1 MVTSK
6 RKGIKEMANNPIDN
20 KMKEKVLNPLK
31 VIGITVPAVLLGVIL
46 LFSCIRIIP
55 EGHIGVKYQ
64 LGAIVRSD
72 LAAGAHIKAPFFQ
85 SIKSVDVREQV
96 YETTTSAYTRDT
108 QTVESIQ
115 VKLNYVYDSS
125 QLSNIIRTIGIDNV
139 ESKLIVPQVN
149 SVLKNAI
156 GGFRAEE
163 LVQGRSA
170 LQEQVESE
178 LRRSL
183 AKNGI
188 TVTAFNIEGID
199 FEDAFEQAVRLKVE
213 AEQQALRAQNET
225 VLKEEEAKQRVIAA
239 EAEAESQRIAAE
251 AEAYAIELI
260 QKQLSSSPQY
270 IQLQMVEKWNGEWP
284 EVMGNTVNPFVSL
297 NTAG

>member
-1 MVTSK
+1 MK
-6 RKGIKEMANNPIDN
+6 NNMA
-20 KMKEKVLNPLK
+20 EKVKKTANPLK
-31 VIGITVPAVLLGVIL
+31 LIALVVPTVIL
-46 LFSCIRIIP
+46 AVVLVVSCFRIIP

-64 LGAIVRSD
+64 LGAIVSSD
-72 LAAGAHIKAPFFQ
+72 LAAGPHFKLPFIQ
-85 SIKSVDVREQV
+85 SIKTVDIREQV
-96 YETTTSAYTRDT
+96 YEATTSAYTRDT

-115 VKLNYVYDSS
+115 VKLNYVYDRSE
-125 QLSNIIRTIGIDNV
+125 LSDIIRTIGINNV
-139 ESKLIVPQVN
+139 ESKLIIPQVN

-156 GGFRAEE
+156 GGFKAEE

-170 LQEQVESE
+170 LQEEVENE
-178 LRRSL
+178 LRNSL

-188 TVTAFNIEGID
+188 TVTAFNIESID

-260 QKQLSSSPQY
+260 QKQLQSSPQY

-284 EVMGNTVNPFVSL
+284 QVMGETVNPFVSL

>member
-1 MVTSK
+1 MK
-6 RKGIKEMANNPIDN
+6 NNVAE
-20 KMKEKVLNPLK
+20 KMKNKTANPLK
-31 VIGITVPAVLLGVIL
+31 LIAIIVPTVIL
-46 LFSCIRIIP
+46 AVVLVFSCFRIIP

-64 LGAIVRSD
+64 LGAIVSSD
-72 LAAGAHIKAPFFQ
+72 LGAGPHFKLPFIQ
-85 SIKSVDVREQV
+85 SIKTVDIREQV
-96 YETTTSAYTRDT
+96 YEATTSAYTRDT

-115 VKLNYVYDSS
+115 VKLNYVYDQSE
-125 QLSNIIRTIGIDNV
+125 LSEIIRTIGINNV
-139 ESKLIVPQVN
+139 ESKLIIPQVN

-156 GGFRAEE
+156 GGFKAEE

-170 LQEQVESE
+170 LQEEVENE
-178 LRRSL
+178 LRTSL

-188 TVTAFNIEGID
+188 TVTAFNIESID

-260 QKQLSSSPQY
+260 QQQLKSSPQY
-270 IQLQMVEKWNGEWP
+270 IQLKMVEKWNGEWP
-284 EVMGNTVNPFVSL
+284 QVMGETVNPFVSL
-297 NTAG
+297 NTAE

>member
-1 MVTSK
+1 M
-6 RKGIKEMANNPIDN
+6 NNNVKD
-20 KMKEKVLNPLK
+20 KVLQRLK
-31 VIGITVPAVLLGVIL
+31 VVGIAVPAALLGIIL

-64 LGAIVRSD
+64 LGAIVSSD
-72 LAAGAHIKAPFFQ
+72 LGAGAHVKLPFLQTIKT
-85 SIKSVDVREQV
+85 VDIREQV

-156 GGFRAEE
+156 GGFKAEE
-163 LVQGRSA
+163 LVQGRSM
-170 LQEQVESE
+170 LQEQVEKE
-178 LRRSL
+178 LRSSL

-188 TVTAFNIEGID
+188 TVTAFNIESID

-225 VLKEEEAKQRVIAA
+225 VLREEEAKQRVIAA
-239 EAEAESQRIAAE
+239 EAEAESKKIAAE

-284 EVMGNTVNPFVSL
+284 QVMGDTVNPFVSL

>member
-1 MVTSK
+1 MKTK
-6 RKGIKEMANNPIDN
+6 ANEARNQ
-20 KMKEKVLNPLK
+20 KALVPLK
-31 VIGITVPAVLLGVIL
+31 IFGIGIPVAILVVVLV
-46 LFSCIRIIP
+46 FSCFRIIP

-64 LGAIVRSD
+64 LGAIKSSD
-72 LAAGAHIKAPFFQ
+72 LAAGPHFKLPFIQ
-85 SIKSVDVREQV
+85 SIKTIDIREQV

-115 VKLNYVYDSS
+115 VKLNYVYDQSE
-125 QLSNIIRTIGIDNV
+125 LSNIIRTIGISNV
-139 ESKLIVPQVN
+139 ESKLIIPQVN

-156 GGFRAEE
+156 GGFKAEE

-170 LQEQVESE
+170 LQEEVENE
-178 LRRSL
+178 LRKSL

-188 TVTAFNIEGID
+188 TVTAFNIESID

-213 AEQQALRAQNET
+213 AEQEALRAQNET

-239 EAEAESQRIAAE
+239 EAEAESKRIAAE

-260 QKQLSSSPQY
+260 QKQLQSSPQY

-284 EVMGNTVNPFVSL
+284 EVMGETVNPFVSL

>member
-1 MVTSK
+1 MKHFVQSK
-6 RKGIKEMANNPIDN
+6 KQNLAKS
-20 KMKEKVLNPLK
+20 L
-31 VIGITVPAVLLGVIL
+31 VIGVPLGIL
-46 LFSCIRIIP
+46 ALIVLFSCLKIIP

-64 LGAIVRSD
+64 LGAIVSSD
-72 LAAGAHIKAPFFQ
+72 LGAGPHLKLPFIQ
-85 SIKSVDVREQV
+85 SIKTVDIREQV
-96 YETTTSAYTRDT
+96 YTTTTSAYTRDT

-125 QLSNIIRTIGIDNV
+125 ELSTIIRTIGIENV
-139 ESKLIVPQVN
+139 ESKLIIPQVN

-156 GGFRAEE
+156 GQFKAEE
-163 LVQGRSA
+163 LVQNRSA

-178 LRRSL
+178 LRTVLSI
-183 AKNGI
+183 NGI
-188 TVTAFNIEGID
+188 TVTAFNIESID

-239 EAEAESQRIAAE
+239 EAEAESKRIAAE

-260 QKQLSSSPQY
+260 QQQLKTSPQY
-270 IQLQMVEKWNGEWP
+270 IQLKMVEKWNGEWP
-284 EVMGNTVNPFVSL
+284 QVMGDTVNPFVSL
-297 NTAG
+297 NGTE

>member
-1 MVTSK
+1 MKSKVT
-6 RKGIKEMANNPIDN
+6 D
-20 KMKEKVLNPLK
+20 KVLQPLK
-31 VIGITVPAVLLGVIL
+31 VIGIAVPAVLLALIL

-64 LGAIVRSD
+64 LGAIVTSD
-72 LAAGAHIKAPFFQ
+72 LRAGAHLKLPFLQTIKT
-85 SIKSVDVREQV
+85 IDIREQV

-115 VKLNYVYDSS
+115 VKLNYMYDSS

-139 ESKLIVPQVN
+139 ETKLIVPQVN

-156 GGFRAEE
+156 GGFKAEE
-163 LVQGRSA
+163 LVQGRSM
-170 LQEQVESE
+170 LQEQVENE
-178 LRRSL
+178 LRSSL

-188 TVTAFNIEGID
+188 IVTAFNIESID

-225 VLKEEEAKQRVIAA
+225 VLREEEAKQRVIAA
-239 EAEAESQRIAAE
+239 EAEAESKKIAAE

>member
-1 MVTSK
+1 MK
-6 RKGIKEMANNPIDN
+6 IKL
-20 KMKEKVLNPLK
+20 KEKKSEAKIPSPVKL
-31 VIGITVPAVLLGVIL
+31 IGIGIPALVLVIIL
-46 LFSCIRIIP
+46 LSSCLKIIP

-64 LGAIVRSD
+64 LGAIVTSD
-72 LAAGAHIKAPFFQ
+72 LGAGPHLKLPFIQ
-85 SIKSVDVREQV
+85 SIKTVDIREQV

-108 QTVESIQ
+108 QTVESIA
-115 VKLNYVYDSS
+115 VKLNYVYDRSE
-125 QLSNIIRTIGIDNV
+125 LSDLIRTIGINNV

-156 GGFRAEE
+156 GQFKAED
-163 LVQGRSA
+163 LVQGRSS
-170 LQEQVESE
+170 LQEQVEGE
-178 LRRSL
+178 LRKSL
-183 AKNGI
+183 AINGI
-188 TVTAFNIEGID
+188 TVTAFNIESID

-239 EAEAESQRIAAE
+239 EAEAESKRVAAE

-260 QKQLSSSPQY
+260 QKQLQSSPQY

-297 NTAG
+297 NTAGK

>member
-1 MVTSK
+1 MKK
-6 RKGIKEMANNPIDN
+6 RTIVIKEKSNQFAKKILIILPVCLLAFIL
-20 KMKEKVLNPLK
+20 VL
-31 VIGITVPAVLLGVIL
+31 
-46 LFSCIRIIP
+46 SCFKIIP

-64 LGAIVRSD
+64 LGAIVSSD
-72 LAAGAHIKAPFFQ
+72 LGAGPHLKIPFLQ
-85 SIKSVDVREQV
+85 SIRTIDIREQV
-96 YETTTSAYTRDT
+96 YEATTSAYTRDT

-125 QLSNIIRTIGIDNV
+125 ELSTIIRTIGIEIV
-139 ESKLIVPQVN
+139 ENKLIIPQVN

-156 GGFRAEE
+156 GGFKAEE

-170 LQEQVESE
+170 LQEQVENE
-178 LRRSL
+178 LRSQL

-188 TVTAFNIEGID
+188 TVTAFNIESID

-225 VLKEEEAKQRVIAA
+225 VLKEEEARQRVIAA
-239 EAEAESQRIAAE
+239 EADAESQRIAAE

-260 QKQLSSSPQY
+260 QQQLKSSPQY
-270 IQLQMVEKWNGEWP
+270 IQLKMVEKWNGEWP
-284 EVMGNTVNPFVSL
+284 QVMGDTVNPFVSL
-297 NTAG
+297 NSAD

>member
-1 MVTSK
+1 
-6 RKGIKEMANNPIDN
+6 
-20 KMKEKVLNPLK
+20 MKEKLK
-31 VIGITVPAVLLGVIL
+31 NKSITPIKALGIGIPTALVVLIL
-46 LFSCIRIIP
+46 LLSCFKIIP

-64 LGAIVRSD
+64 LGAIVSSD
-72 LAAGAHIKAPFFQ
+72 LAAGPHLKLPFIQ
-85 SIKSVDVREQV
+85 SIKTVDVREQV
-96 YETTTSAYTRDT
+96 YEATTSAYTRDT

-125 QLSNIIRTIGIDNV
+125 QLSNIIRTIGIENV
-139 ESKLIVPQVN
+139 ESKLIIPQVN

-156 GGFRAEE
+156 GQFKAED
-163 LVQGRSA
+163 LVQGRSS

-178 LRRSL
+178 LRQAL
-183 AKNGI
+183 ALNGI
-188 TVTAFNIEGID
+188 TVTAFNIESID

-213 AEQQALRAQNET
+213 AEQEALRAQNET

-260 QKQLSSSPQY
+260 QRQLKSSPQY
-270 IQLQMVEKWNGEWP
+270 IQLKMVEKWNGEWP
-284 EVMGNTVNPFVSL
+284 QVMGESVNPFVSL
-297 NTAG
+297 NSVD